1 MAIINKTG
9 IGEGNLIEAE
19 HVTRAIDALSGG
31 SSDSIIA
38 TGSFTGSF
46 KGDGSQLTGV
56 PTGIATT
63 ASYVTSSGVNGP
75 LGMNSILSASFAVT
89 ASYLTGTIDSA
100 SFASTASFVPNA
112 ILQNGNSF
120 DTTMIIGPDDAYN
133 LSLQAS
139 GSVFLRIEGSTASV
153 RGHVR
158 LAKTGSIANP
168 ALTFNN
174 GTSTGIGY
182 ALEDGFNAIS
192 ISNLSK
198 ECVSFDADGSGASTS
213 PIALFGDRRYFKADD
228 KWGQPGIHVQNGGVS
243 AESFFCNIFYSTAG
257 SDWRKSSLK
266 CENNILKK
274 NYLSYFLLMNLMLIL
289 LVVQV

>member
-139 GSVFLRIEGSTASV
+139 GSVFLLIEGSTASV
-153 RGHVR
+153 R
-158 LAKTGSIANP
+158 
-168 ALTFNN
+168 
-174 GTSTGIGY
+174 
-182 ALEDGFNAIS
+182 
-192 ISNLSK
+192 
-198 ECVSFDADGSGASTS
+198 
-213 PIALFGDRRYFKADD
+213 
-228 KWGQPGIHVQNGGVS
+228 
-243 AESFFCNIFYSTAG
+243 
-257 SDWRKSSLK
+257 
-266 CENNILKK
+266 
-274 NYLSYFLLMNLMLIL
+274 
-289 LVVQV
+289 